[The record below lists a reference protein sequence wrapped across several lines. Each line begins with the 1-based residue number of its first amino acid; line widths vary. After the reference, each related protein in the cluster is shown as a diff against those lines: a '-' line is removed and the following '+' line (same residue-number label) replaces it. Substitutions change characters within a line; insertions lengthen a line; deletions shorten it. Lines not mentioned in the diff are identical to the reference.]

1 MIQMKNLKLLLMVPL
16 LFMTISVLGQQ
27 TSKNRLFQTE
37 SDSLMI
43 AYSKTTSIVF
53 PFAIK
58 SVDKGSPEILVQKA
72 KGLENILQVK
82 AAQKGFFQ
90 TNLTVVTA
98 DGKLYS
104 FVLDYNEEFPQLNL
118 TLNKTKPDV
127 QEIYFSDEITN
138 EKDIQEYS
146 KLALYDKKK
155 LRGQK
160 ESKYDIDLKLN
171 GIFIREQVM
180 YYRIKVTNNS
190 KISYDIDQIRFFIRD
205 AKKVK
210 RTASQEIEITPIYI
224 LNDIDKIQAEA
235 ENIFVFALPKFTIP
249 EKKYLVIQL
258 MEKNGGRHLEEHV
271 KNTKL
276 VQVTVLPK
284 L

>member
-1 MIQMKNLKLLLMVPL
+1 MKNFNQLMMGYLLL
-16 LFMTISVLGQQ
+16 MTISVFAQQ
-27 TSKNRLFQTE
+27 TSKNNLSKIE
-37 SDSLMI
+37 SDSLLI
-43 AYSKTTSIVF
+43 SYSKTTNIVF

-58 SVDKGSPEILVQKA
+58 SVDKGSPNILVQKA

-104 FVLDYNEEFPQLNL
+104 FVLDYNEECPQLNF
-118 TLNKTKPDV
+118 TLNKTKPDE
-127 QEIYFSDEITN
+127 QEVYFSDEIEN
-138 EKDIQEYS
+138 DQNIQGYS

-160 ESKYDIDLKLN
+160 ESKYDIDFRLN
-171 GIFIREQVM
+171 GIFIRDEVM
-180 YYRIKVTNNS
+180 YYRIKITNHS
-190 KISYDIDQIRFFIRD
+190 KINYEIDQLRFFIRD
-205 AKKVK
+205 TKKIK
-210 RTASQEIEITPIYI
+210 RTASQEIEIAPIYI
-224 LNDIDKIQAEA
+224 LNNVFKIDAEA

-249 EKKYLVIQL
+249 EKKYLAIQL

>member
-1 MIQMKNLKLLLMVPL
+1 MKKFNLLMMGYL
-16 LFMTISVLGQQ
+16 LFISVSAFAQHVERNN
-27 TSKNRLFQTE
+27 TSRIE
-37 SDSLMI
+37 ADSLLI
-43 AYSKTTSIVF
+43 AYSKTTNIVF

-58 SVDKGSPEILVQKA
+58 SVDKGSQDILVQKA
-72 KGLENILQVK
+72 KGLENILQIK

-104 FVLDYNEEFPQLNL
+104 FVLNYNEESPQLNL
-118 TLNKTKPDV
+118 SLNKTKAGV
-127 QEIYFSDEITN
+127 QEIYFSDEVRN
-138 EKDIQEYS
+138 EQDIQEYS
-146 KLALYDKKK
+146 KLAFFDKNK
-155 LRGQK
+155 LRGEK
-160 ESKYDIDLKLN
+160 ESNYDIGFSLN
-171 GIFIREQVM
+171 GIFIRDEVM

-190 KISYDIDQIRFFIRD
+190 KINYDIDQLRFFIRD
-205 AKKVK
+205 IKKIK

-224 LNDIDKIQAEA
+224 LNNVVKIDSDA
-235 ENIFVFALPKFTIP
+235 ENTFVFALPKFTIP
-249 EKKYLVIQL
+249 EKKYLAIQL
-258 MEKNGGRHLEEHV
+258 MEQNGGRHIELHV

>member
-1 MIQMKNLKLLLMVPL
+1 MIQMKNFNLLMMGYLLL
-16 LFMTISVLGQQ
+16 MTISVFAQQ
-27 TSKNRLFQTE
+27 TSKNNLSKIE
-37 SDSLMI
+37 SDSLLI
-43 AYSKTTSIVF
+43 SYSKTTNIVF

-58 SVDKGSPEILVQKA
+58 SVDKGSPDILVQKA

-104 FVLDYNEEFPQLNL
+104 FVLDYNEECPQLNF
-118 TLNKTKPDV
+118 TLNKTKPDG
-127 QEIYFSDEITN
+127 QEIYFSDEIIN
-138 EKDIQEYS
+138 DQDIEEYS
-146 KLALYDKKK
+146 KLVLYDKKK

-160 ESKYDIDLKLN
+160 ESKYDIDFRLN
-171 GIFIREQVM
+171 GIFIHDEVM
-180 YYRIKVTNNS
+180 YYRIKITNHS
-190 KISYDIDQIRFFIRD
+190 KINYEIDQLRFFIRD
-205 AKKVK
+205 TKKIK
-210 RTASQEIEITPIYI
+210 RTASQEIEIAPIYI
-224 LNDIDKIQAEA
+224 LNNVFKIDAEA

-249 EKKYLVIQL
+249 EKKYLAIQL

>member
-1 MIQMKNLKLLLMVPL
+1 MKNFKLLVMGHL
-16 LFMTISVLGQQ
+16 LFMTIGVLAQQ
-27 TSKNRLFQTE
+27 TGKNRLYKTE

-43 AYSKTTSIVF
+43 AYSKTTNLVF

-58 SVDKGSPEILVQKA
+58 SVDKGSPDILVQKA

-118 TLNKTKPDV
+118 TLNKTKPDG
-127 QEIYFSDEITN
+127 QEIYFSDEIIN
-138 EKDIQEYS
+138 DQDIQEYS
-146 KLALYDKKK
+146 KLALDDKKK
-155 LRGQK
+155 LRGQRK
-160 ESKYDIDLKLN
+160 SNYDIDFRLN

-190 KISYDIDQIRFFIRD
+190 KISYDIDQLRFFIRD
-205 AKKVK
+205 TKKIK

-224 LNDIDKIQAEA
+224 LNDVDKIQAEA

-249 EKKYLVIQL
+249 EKKYLAIQL
-258 MEKNGGRHLEEHV
+258 MEKNGGRHLEEHI

-276 VQVTVLPK
+276 VQVTILPK

>member
-1 MIQMKNLKLLLMVPL
+1 MKNFKLLVMVPL
-16 LFMTISVLGQQ
+16 LFMTIGVLAQQ
-27 TSKNRLFQTE
+27 TSKSPLSKTE

-43 AYSKTTSIVF
+43 AYSKTTNLVF

-58 SVDKGSPEILVQKA
+58 SVDKGSPDILVQKA

-118 TLNKTKPDV
+118 TLNKTKPDG

-180 YYRIKVTNNS
+180 YYRIKVTNHS
-190 KISYDIDQIRFFIRD
+190 KINYEIDELRFFIRD
-205 AKKVK
+205 AKKIK

-224 LNDIDKIQAEA
+224 LNDVDKIQAEA

-249 EKKYLVIQL
+249 EKKYLAIQL
-258 MEKNGGRHLEEHV
+258 MEKNGGRHLEEDV

>member
-1 MIQMKNLKLLLMVPL
+1 MKNLKLLLMVPL
-16 LFMTISVLGQQ
+16 LFMTIGVLGQQ
-27 TSKNRLFQTE
+27 TSKSRLSKTE

-72 KGLENILQVK
+72 KGLENILQIK

-118 TLNKTKPDV
+118 TLNKTKPDG

-146 KLALYDKKK
+146 KLALYDKQK

-160 ESKYDIDLKLN
+160 ESKYDIDFKLN

-210 RTASQEIEITPIYI
+210 RTASQEIEIRPIYI
-224 LNDIDKIQAEA
+224 LNDVDKIQAEA

-249 EKKYLVIQL
+249 EKKYLAIQL